1 MIKITIYR
9 KPEGL
14 FKGFQVI
21 GHADSVEE
29 GADLV
34 CCAVS
39 VLTINLVNSLEKL
52 TEDRFDLT
60 QEEALGLVQV
70 TFRDPV
76 SERPVQLRDRAVN
89 DHLGKRR
96 PHPHLMQC
104 FFAYSPSKSRAIYF
118 ARSFIRSAMITRS
131 SIGYFCPQI
140 S

>member
-1 MIKITIYR
+1 MITITIYR

-39 VLTINLVNSLEKL
+39 VLTINLVNSLETL
-52 TEDRFDLT
+52 TQDSFDLT
-60 QEEALGLVQV
+60 QEESLGLVQV

-76 SERPVQLRDRAVN
+76 SDKGALLMESFE
-89 DHLGKRR
+89 LG
-96 PHPHLMQC
+96 
-104 FFAYSPSKSRAIYF
+104 
-118 ARSFIRSAMITRS
+118 ARYVEMEYGRWIRVITKEV
-131 SIGYFCPQI
+131 
-140 S
+140 

>member
-76 SERPVQLRDRAVN
+76 SEKGALLMESFELGARHVEMEYGPWLRV
-89 DHLGKRR
+89 
-96 PHPHLMQC
+96 
-104 FFAYSPSKSRAIYF
+104 
-118 ARSFIRSAMITRS
+118 ITKEV
-131 SIGYFCPQI
+131 
-140 S
+140 